1 MERDAF
7 DRLATTL
14 AQTQSRRSSFRLFGA
29 ALLGAGGLA
38 VGLHAEAAGRKQHHH
53 QQGHGGST
61 GGGGDAICLHAGAFC
76 ETDKQCCPDKT
87 KRICDVPENASNS
100 DTKCCGGAGAVCG
113 GVNDDGDQQAP
124 FCCVGQAGVRSFVCS
139 ENDPNNPGVQGTC
152 HPAPSED

>member
-14 AQTQSRRSSFRLFGA
+14 GQAQSRRSTFRLFGA
-29 ALLGAGGLA
+29 ALIGAGGLA
-38 VGLHAEAAGRKQHHH
+38 IGRQAEASGRKKHHH
-53 QQGHGGST
+53 HHPHGHGGGS
-61 GGGGDAICLHAGAFC
+61 DVICLHAGAFC
-76 ETDKQCCPDKT
+76 DTDKQCCPDKT

-100 DTKCCGGAGAVCG
+100 DTKCCGAAGAVCG

-139 ENDPNNPGVQGTC
+139 ASDPNNPGVQGTC
-152 HPAPSED
+152 IPAMSED